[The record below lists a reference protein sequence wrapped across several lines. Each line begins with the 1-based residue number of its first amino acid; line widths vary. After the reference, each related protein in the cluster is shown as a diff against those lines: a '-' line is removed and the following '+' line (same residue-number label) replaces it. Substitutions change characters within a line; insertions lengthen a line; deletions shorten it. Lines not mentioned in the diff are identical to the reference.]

1 MIIGIDGSLA
11 VNKPTGIGRYIINLI
26 ANLAEVD
33 DQNSYRLFY
42 HYFRSVP
49 KSSFY
54 RPAKGNFETRRV
66 RIPGRVLNWSC
77 LRFGFPR
84 IEHFLGEVDIFHFT
98 VYSPWRTKKAK
109 TVLTLHDLLAFK
121 YPHFWPKHRGDFFR
135 ECYLKAI
142 PIADAICVVS
152 EATKRDLLEMF
163 RVPESKV
170 KVIYEG
176 VEERF
181 RKTTRAKPDKLKE
194 LNIDFP
200 YILNVGIIE
209 PRKNLVGVVEAFS
222 LLKDS
227 KKIPHHLVVV
237 GTKGCFYREVIGQ
250 IEKSNHREQI
260 HLLGYIPDQE
270 LPALYAAADVFVL
283 PSFYEGFGL
292 PVLEAMASGTPVV
305 TSNNSSMSEIASGA
319 AHLVDP
325 ANSEEIAWGIEKI
338 LFDRDYALMLSEK
351 GKERAKSFDW
361 RKTAIETLK
370 VYQELGS

>member
-1 MIIGIDGSLA
+1 MIIGIDATLA
-11 VNKPTGIGRYIINLI
+11 LNKPTGVGRYIM
-26 ANLAEVD
+26 NLAESLAKVD

-42 HYFRSVP
+42 HYFRSIP
-49 KSSFY
+49 KGSFY
-54 RPAKGNFETRRV
+54 RPPKGNFQTRRV
-66 RIPGRVLNWSC
+66 RIPGRVLNWCC

-84 IEHFLGEVDIFHFT
+84 LEHFLGEMDVFHFT

-121 YPHFWPKHRGDFFR
+121 YPQFWPKHKSDFFR
-135 ECYLKAI
+135 ECHLKAI
-142 PIADAICVVS
+142 PIADAICVDS
-152 EATKRDLLEMF
+152 EDAKRNLLEIF

-170 KVIYEG
+170 KVIYLG

-181 RKTTRAKPDKLKE
+181 RRTTQVKSDKLKVPK
-194 LNIDFP
+194 IDYP

-222 LLKDS
+222 LLKES

-237 GTKGCFYREVIGQ
+237 GSKGHFYREVIDQ
-250 IEKSNHREQI
+250 IEKSNYREQI
-260 HLLGYIPDQE
+260 HLLGYVPDE
-270 LPALYAAADVFVL
+270 ALPALYAAADVFVL

-305 TSNNSSMSEIASGA
+305 TSDNSSMSEIASGA

-325 ANSEEIAWGIEKI
+325 TNSEEIAWGIEKI
-338 LFDRDYALMLSEK
+338 LFDSEYTRVLSER
-351 GKERAKSFDW
+351 GKQRAKDFDW